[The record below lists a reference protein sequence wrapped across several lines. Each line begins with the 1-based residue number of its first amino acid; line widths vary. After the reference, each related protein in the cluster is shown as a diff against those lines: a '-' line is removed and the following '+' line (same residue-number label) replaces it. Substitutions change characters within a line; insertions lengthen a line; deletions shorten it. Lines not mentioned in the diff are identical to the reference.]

1 MVFLLLTIVSF
12 KITILGSSGAV
23 PAYGRFPSSQLV
35 EVQNE
40 HFLVDCGEGAQM
52 QLARYNGHLHR
63 IDHIF
68 ISHLH
73 GDHYLGLMGLLFT
86 MHLHHRE
93 KDLHIY
99 SQHGLHEIIT
109 TQLRYSRSVPA
120 FTIVLHTL
128 SSEKPELIFENKG
141 LAVETI
147 PLRHKLPCT
156 GFLFREK
163 PKPRRI
169 DKGNLPEALPYYRMS
184 ELKAGLDLMDE
195 SGNVLYKNS
204 DLTLPPHRSR
214 TYAYCSDTA
223 YSESIIEQINGVDIL
238 YHEATFIEDDK
249 TKAEETQHSTAMDAA
264 RIARQGNAGKL
275 LLGHFSARYH
285 ELDQLLKEAKE
296 IFSETYLATEGQSF
310 TIVE

>member
-1 MVFLLLTIVSF
+1 LTLVSF

-23 PAYGRFPSSQLV
+23 PAFGRFPSSQLID
-35 EVQNE
+35 VQHN
-40 HFLVDCGEGAQM
+40 HFLVDCGEGSQM
-52 QLARYNGHLHR
+52 QLARFNGNLHG

-73 GDHYLGLMGLLFT
+73 GDHYLGLMGLIFT

-99 SQHGLHEIIT
+99 SPHGLQEIIT

-120 FTIVLHTL
+120 YTIVLHTL
-128 SSEKPELIFENKG
+128 VPDRPEIIFENKG
-141 LAVETI
+141 LTVETI

-169 DKGNLPEALPYYRMS
+169 DKNNLPEGLPYYRLN
-184 ELKAGLDLMDE
+184 ELKAGFDLTDE
-195 SGNVLYKNS
+195 SGKIQYRNA
-204 DLTLPPHRSR
+204 DLTLPPCHSR

-223 YSESIIEQINGVDIL
+223 YTESILEQVTGVDVL
-238 YHEATFIEDDK
+238 YHEATFVEADK
-249 TKAEETQHSTAMDAA
+249 TKAVDTLHSTAMEAA
-264 RIARQGNAGKL
+264 RIARKAHAGKL
-275 LLGHFSARYH
+275 LLGHFSARYR
-285 ELDQLLKEAKE
+285 ELDPLLKEAQT
-296 IFSETYLATEGQSF
+296 IFPETHLATEGQTF
-310 TIVE
+310 TIAE

>member
-1 MVFLLLTIVSF
+1 MSF

-52 QLARYNGHLHR
+52 QLARFNGHLHR

-86 MHLHHRE
+86 LHLHHRA

-109 TQLRYSRSVPA
+109 TQMRYSRSVPA
-120 FTIVLHTL
+120 YNIVLHTL

-141 LAVETI
+141 LTVETI

-169 DKGNLPEALPYYRMS
+169 DKGHLPEGLPHYRMN
-184 ELKAGLDLMDE
+184 ELKAGLDLRDE
-195 SGNVLYKNS
+195 SGNVLYKNA

-223 YSESIIEQINGVDIL
+223 YSESIIEQINGADIL

-249 TKAEETQHSTAMDAA
+249 TKAAETLHSTAMDAA
-264 RIARQGNAGKL
+264 QIARKANAGKL
-275 LLGHFSARYH
+275 LLGHFSARYR

-296 IFSETYLATEGQSF
+296 IFPETYLATEGQSF
-310 TIVE
+310 TITE